1 MISRSFSRAPLA
13 FGLALAMLCTGT
25 TAALAA
31 PQAGQS
37 RRSGELTVSGEVNVD
52 GAKAISGATVFSDS
66 TISTSEKSSA
76 IVTVNNL
83 GRVELLPNS
92 SMKLSFNDGGVT
104 GTLDAG
110 RARVLTQQG
119 SMASVATKD
128 ATVVASNEQAAA
140 FNVDVECGNTAVT
153 TTAGKVELRAGDTVK
168 QIAAGSQDTA
178 GTAVPGTR
186 CTRLDTSNLGGAGIG
201 GISGG
206 ALAALLIA
214 SAAAVG
220 AAVYG
225 AVTDNNEIQAGG
237 NSVVVVSPSGF

>member
-1 MISRSFSRAPLA
+1 MTSRSFSRAPLA

-31 PQAGQS
+31 PQQGQS

-66 TISTSEKSSA
+66 TIATSEKSSA

-119 SMASVATKD
+119 STASVATKD

-153 TTAGKVELRAGDTVK
+153 TTAGKVELRAGDSVK
-168 QIAAGSQDTA
+168 QVAAGSQDTA

-186 CTRLDTSNLGGAGIG
+186 CTRLETAGGGAGIG

-225 AVTDNNEIQAGG
+225 AVTDNNEIEAGG

>member
-1 MISRSFSRAPLA
+1 MISRSFNRAPLA
-13 FGLALAMLCTGT
+13 LGLAFALLCTGT

-31 PQAGQS
+31 PQEGQS

-76 IVTVNNL
+76 IVTVSNL

-92 SMKLSFNDGGVT
+92 SMKLSFNQTGVT
-104 GTLDAG
+104 GTLDSG
-110 RARVLTQQG
+110 RARVSTQQG
-119 SMASVATKD
+119 AMASVATKD
-128 ATVVASNEQAAA
+128 ATVVASNESASA
-140 FNVDVECGNTAVT
+140 FNVDVECGNTAVAA
-153 TTAGKVELRAGDTVK
+153 TAGKVELRAGDSVK

-186 CTRLDTSNLGGAGIG
+186 CTRLETSGAGAGVG
-201 GISGG
+201 GIGGG

-220 AAVYG
+220 AAIY
-225 AVTDNNEIQAGG
+225 AVTSDSNEIQTSPGG
-237 NSVVVVSPSGF
+237 SVVVVSPSGF